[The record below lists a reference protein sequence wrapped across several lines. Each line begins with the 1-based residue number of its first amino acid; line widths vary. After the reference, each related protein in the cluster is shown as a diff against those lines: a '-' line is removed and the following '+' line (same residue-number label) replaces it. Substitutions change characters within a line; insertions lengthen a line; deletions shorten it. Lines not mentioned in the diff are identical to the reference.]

1 LPLKRLKR
9 SALPSETVALAKA
22 LIGLV
27 FVRESPQGRAAGKI
41 VEVEAYLSK
50 SDPAS
55 HAHRG
60 ETKRNASMFLAPFH
74 AYVYKIYGTSFCVN
88 VSSNEAGIGEAILI
102 RALQPLDG
110 VPLMMQRRGTQA
122 VRDLCRGPGRLCQA
136 LAIDRGLDGVDLLES
151 PELWIADGGLKSDR
165 VRKSKRIGIT
175 KAADRHL
182 RFYEV
187 GNPHLSGPRHLSP

>member
-1 LPLKRLKR
+1 
-9 SALPSETVALAKA
+9 
-22 LIGLV
+22 
-27 FVRESPQGRAAGKI
+27 VRESPQGRTAGKI

-50 SDPAS
+50 NDPAS

-88 VSSNEAGIGEAILI
+88 VSSNEAGVGEAILI
-102 RALQPLDG
+102 RALEPLDG
-110 VPLMMQRRGTQA
+110 LPLMMQRRGTQA
-122 VRDLCRGPGRLCQA
+122 IRDLCCGPGRLCQA
-136 LAIDRGLDGVDLLES
+136 LAIESTLDGVDLLKS
-151 PELWIADGGLKSDR
+151 PELWIAGGALKSAA

-175 KAADRHL
+175 KAAERHL

-187 GNPHLSGPRHLSP
+187 GSPYLSGPRHLSP

>member
-1 LPLKRLKR
+1 M
-9 SALPSETVALAKA
+9 
-22 LIGLV
+22 IGLV

-175 KAADRHL
+175 KAAERHL
-182 RFYEV
+182 RFYEA
-187 GNPHLSGPRHLSP
+187 GSPYLSGPRYLSP